1 MVQARTE
8 GFRANGVCNV
18 GRELDRL
25 QDYAE
30 QMQRYTTA
38 MCSLQEG
45 TPAAGWTKK
54 HLGIVLAK
62 WVSL

>member
-8 GFRANGVCNV
+8 GFRANGVGNV

-45 TPAAGWTKK
+45 TPAAG
-54 HLGIVLAK
+54 GQ
-62 WVSL
+62 